1 MHHSHGELV
10 LAGRDLLPSTHLLDG
25 GDVDAEL
32 LVTAQTRHQIDV
44 VGPAFGAYSHQRQA
58 GHGDDLR
65 AFVIDWEAQQAR
77 CPQGQTRVKWTP
89 GRDVSGDPVV
99 RIRVDRATCRACP
112 ARQACTWAKD
122 APANSP
128 SGRKPS
134 MRRSK
139 PHGNGR
145 RPPRSQPSMRAGQE
159 SRRRTRKA
167 SDAVACAGLVISG
180 WPKSIA
186 SISARRWSSTWSGW
200 ASGGWA
206 RPRPKPAVPPLPP
219 CGGPPPQVT
228 ASMNSPPVYHV
239 PGHTTANKNA
249 YGSVANFCLR
259 GFSMT

>member
-89 GRDVSGDPVV
+89 DGM
-99 RIRVDRATCRACP
+99 CRAIPSCASALIGRPVAPVRP
-112 ARQACTWAKD
+112 ARRAPGRKTP
-122 APANSP
+122 PANSP

-180 WPKSIA
+180 WLKSIA

-219 CGGPPPQVT
+219 CGVPPPQVT
-228 ASMNSPPVYHV
+228 ASKNSPPVYHV
-239 PGHTTANKNA
+239 PGPHH
-249 YGSVANFCLR
+249 R
-259 GFSMT
+259 E